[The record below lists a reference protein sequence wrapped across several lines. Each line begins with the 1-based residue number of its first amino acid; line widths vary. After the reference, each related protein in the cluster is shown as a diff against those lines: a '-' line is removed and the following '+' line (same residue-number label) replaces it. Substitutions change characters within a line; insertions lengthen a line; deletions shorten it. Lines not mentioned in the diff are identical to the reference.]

1 MWLKQIF
8 DTIIFLE
15 NTLISFKTSLTESI
29 YARER
34 SETTL
39 SYSFLL
45 KVMNSGVSIAG
56 LYLVMGT
63 VVHTDDIRS
72 LSQMVTAPS
81 PHLVYLVF
89 QRKFLCPHSTISCS
103 RPCHSQPLTHYDGYE
118 SVQPH
123 ASYIS

>member
-15 NTLISFKTSLTESI
+15 NTLISFKTSLTKSV

-45 KVMNSGVSIAG
+45 KVMNSEVSIAG

-72 LSQMVTAPS
+72 LSQQLRLT
-81 PHLVYLVF
+81 
-89 QRKFLCPHSTISCS
+89 LCT
-103 RPCHSQPLTHYDGYE
+103 
-118 SVQPH
+118 
-123 ASYIS
+123 

>member
-8 DTIIFLE
+8 DNIIFLE
-15 NTLISFKTSLTESI
+15 NTLISFKTSLTKSV

-39 SYSFLL
+39 SNSFLL
-45 KVMNSGVSIAG
+45 KVMTSMNSGVSIAG

-72 LSQMVTAPS
+72 LSQQLRLT
-81 PHLVYLVF
+81 
-89 QRKFLCPHSTISCS
+89 LCT
-103 RPCHSQPLTHYDGYE
+103 
-118 SVQPH
+118 
-123 ASYIS
+123 